1 MDIKTVNSVTTAY
14 IFMQNDIREKVSTEK
29 LESMFTDINSEVIY
43 YHKLWQDLLDRIEV
57 KRQELNKMHCPS
69 QEEIQQR
76 DILKSIELQMQR
88 EKYITFSNNI
98 SGLSDMFQDV
108 SEKMYHY
115 ERLQRQVKDIYK
127 TLMQR
132 QSKIA

>member
-14 IFMQNDIREKVSTEK
+14 IFMQNDIREKVSPEK

-43 YHKLWQDLLDRIEV
+43 YRKLWQDLLDRINT
-57 KRQELNKMHCPS
+57 KRAELKEMYCPS
-69 QEEIQQR
+69 QDEIQQR
-76 DILKSIELQMQR
+76 DILKSIDLQMQR

-108 SEKMYHY
+108 SENMYHY
-115 ERLQRQVKDIYK
+115 ERLQRQVKDIYQTLKQRERK
-127 TLMQR
+127 T
-132 QSKIA
+132 A